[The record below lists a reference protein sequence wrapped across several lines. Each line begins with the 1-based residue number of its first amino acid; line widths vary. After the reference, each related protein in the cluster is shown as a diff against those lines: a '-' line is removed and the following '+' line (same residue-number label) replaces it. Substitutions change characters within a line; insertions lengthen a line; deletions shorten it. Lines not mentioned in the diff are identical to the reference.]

1 MGHYRRSL
9 VSPARSPPIHLTG
22 VGFRGRHKA
31 RSTNQR
37 SRLTREISE
46 QGTTDR
52 TPDEVADVT
61 KFVIGNAVVL
71 IEMPVEKLVKLA
83 GGLPAENSIAASCQW
98 QSGISGIE
106 GVMAFRPLTRV

>member
-22 VGFRGRHKA
+22 VGLRGGRKA

-37 SRLTREISE
+37 SVLTREISE
-46 QGTTDR
+46 QGTADR

-61 KFVIGNAVVL
+61 KFAIGNAVFL
-71 IEMPVEKLVKLA
+71 IEMPVEKVVNLA
-83 GGLPAENSIAASCQW
+83 GGLPAENSIAASCRW
-98 QSGISGIE
+98 QSGIWGIE